1 MLKRSIGISMLCFAG
16 HAYSAD
22 IVVTTTEDV
31 EVESQECSLRKAI
44 EYVNKGLPEAGYS
57 GCGGKESSS
66 TIVLKKQLIYKL
78 NSHINIT
85 AALSLKT
92 IDDTA
97 EGEKPEVGINNA
109 IVQMTAKDNIFR
121 IDDKKD
127 GVILVNLI
135 EVNLLGCNQSV
146 CAEKGGLIY
155 NNELLF
161 LDHVKLS
168 GGVATQGGAI
178 YNVATLPNANVT
190 ARSQVAINSSL
201 IEKNKAEQG
210 AIVYSQVP
218 HFRITNSV
226 LRENETTLANS
237 ANIYSSDSLDD
248 KLLPAFP
255 FMPFKVASS
264 TFYKNKGFIINVRDG
279 IGLNN
284 LTVVGNTAGIQF
296 NAPLEK
302 AYLTNSIVLGNSYPI
317 AQDNNCNFVAGDKSH
332 NQNNLVANS
341 CTAGDVNYPNEI
353 WSGTRLIAGDGLDGK
368 CKSLSADKDSLLCP
382 YFQSGSQFLGYFRPR
397 VLMSYNNLSDSL
409 IINQGRLQLDDE
421 KKLLGCE
428 ALDQRGQNRDLD
440 NSFCDRGAIE
450 IIVPTTVGLV
460 GQDLM
465 IGEIAQISVAEQL
478 GDSDLIPKEECNAI
492 LGENPTGEAWQA
504 GCMQVIQRQT
514 PSKGKL
520 TIDEEGNL
528 VYTPQ
533 GAWHGADLFTI
544 RLVTSSTRL
553 NKNRPYME
561 VNVNVVQSPK
571 NEMESSKVKTS
582 GGAVGV
588 FSLFALLGLIGL
600 RRYKNI

>member
-1 MLKRSIGISMLCFAG
+1 MLKRSIGISMLCLAG

-31 EVESQECSLRKAI
+31 GVESQECSLRKAI

-97 EGEKPEVGINNA
+97 EGEKPEAGINNA

-127 GVILVNLI
+127 GVISVNLI

-178 YNVATLPNANVT
+178 YNMATLPNKETTV
-190 ARSQVAINSSL
+190 RSLVEMRFSL
-201 IEKNKAEQG
+201 IEKNKAAQG
-210 AIVYSQVP
+210 AILYSQVP
-218 HFRITNSV
+218 QFRIYNSV

-237 ANIYSSDSLDD
+237 ANVYSANTLD
-248 KLLPAFP
+248 PATISAFP
-255 FMPFKVASS
+255 SMSFRIANS
-264 TFYKNKGFIINVRDG
+264 TFYKNKGFIVNVRDG
-279 IGLNN
+279 MGLNN
-284 LTVVGNTAGIQF
+284 LTVVGNSAGIQF
-296 NAPLEK
+296 NAPAEK
-302 AYLTNSIVLGNSYPI
+302 AYLANSIVLGNPYPVS
-317 AQDNNCNFVAGDKSH
+317 QDNNCSFTAGDKSF
-332 NQNNLVANS
+332 NQNNLVTSS
-341 CTAGDVNYPNEI
+341 CTTGDINYPNDI
-353 WSGTRLIAGDGLDGK
+353 WNGTQLIAGESIDGK
-368 CKSLSADKDSLLCP
+368 CKSLSTDKNSLLCP
-382 YFQSGSQFLGYFRPR
+382 YFQSENTFLGYFRPR
-397 VLMSYNNLSDSL
+397 ILMSYQYLSDSL
-409 IINQGRLQLDDE
+409 IINKGREQREEE
-421 KKLLGCE
+421 KKLIGCE
-428 ALDQRGQNRDLD
+428 FTDQRSQSRDLD

-450 IIVPTTVGLV
+450 IIVPPTAGLV
-460 GQDLM
+460 GKDLL
-465 IGEIAQISVAEQL
+465 IGEIAEISVVEKL
-478 GDSDLIPKEECNAI
+478 SDSDLVPKEECNAI
-492 LGENPTGEAWQA
+492 LGENPTGEAWQP
-504 GCMQVIQRQT
+504 GCMQVVQLQT

-528 VYTPQ
+528 VYKPQ
-533 GAWHGADLFTI
+533 GAWHGADLFKI

-553 NKNRPYME
+553 NKNRPYLE

-571 NEMESSKVKTS
+571 NEMESSSVKAS
-582 GGAVGV
+582 GGATG
-588 FSLFALLGLIGL
+588 LFGLLTLLGLIGL
-600 RRYKNI
+600 RRYKK